1 MGEAFTTEHSTCQGT
16 SLSKGSSPGTD
27 LQGRITPLISLDSEY
42 RNCIDFPYQKFMK
55 SRSAIEC
62 HRCSLV
68 VIEIMTIPLPVRNQS
83 ELF

>member
-1 MGEAFTTEHSTCQGT
+1 MGETFTTGHSTCQGT
-16 SLSKGSSPGTD
+16 SLSKRSSPGTD

-62 HRCSLV
+62 HCYSLM
-68 VIEIMTIPLPVRNQS
+68 VIEIMTITRTVRNQS